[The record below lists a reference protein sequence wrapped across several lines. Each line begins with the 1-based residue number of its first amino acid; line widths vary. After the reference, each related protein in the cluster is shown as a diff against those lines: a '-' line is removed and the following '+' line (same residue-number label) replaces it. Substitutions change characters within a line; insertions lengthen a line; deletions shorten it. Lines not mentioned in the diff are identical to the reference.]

1 MRKRLTYLVE
11 NPEVV
16 TDNMAKALLSWDVGI
31 VLRGKDTMP
40 VPGTDMVSQF
50 DCAAGFGVAASCKP
64 ADNFFKN
71 FEYFTDANNDWIL
84 GFLGYDLKNELEN
97 LQSGNFD
104 GLAFPE
110 MFFFV
115 PEVFMSIA
123 DHNLCVYYYPGKT
136 SDLTVSKLVDD
147 LLRVELVAN
156 PQQPTITF
164 KSRYSRYEY
173 LTQVQRIKNH
183 IGRGDI
189 YEMNFCQ
196 EFYTEGVSIQ
206 PARVFN
212 RLYSNSPTPFGA
224 FLKIGEKFLMAAS
237 PERYLRKNGNV
248 VVSQP
253 IKGTA
258 PRMALPDMDSQVVE
272 KLKSDAKEISEN
284 VMIVDLVRNDL
295 SRVAV
300 PGSVKVNE
308 LCGIY
313 TFRQVHQMISTVSCI
328 VPEKLNLV
336 EPIKA
341 TFPMGSMTGAP
352 KVRAM
357 QLIEEF
363 EKSRRGIFSGAVGY
377 ITPNKNFDFNV
388 VIRSLLY
395 CGQRKYLSFSV
406 GGAITAKSDPE
417 NEYNECLLKAKAI
430 LQTLNARIENVA
442 G

>member
-1 MRKRLTYLVE
+1 MRKRLTFHIA
-11 NPEVV
+11 NPEAVAE
-16 TDNMAKALLSWDVGI
+16 NMAKALLSWDAGI
-31 VLRGKDTMP
+31 VLRGKDAMP
-40 VPGTDMVSQF
+40 VPGADMVSQF
-50 DCAAGFGVAASCKP
+50 DCAAGFGVAASCNP
-64 ADNFFKN
+64 IDHFFDGFQVFAESN
-71 FEYFTDANNDWIL
+71 HDWIL

-115 PEVFMSIA
+115 PEVFMIIA
-123 DHNLCVYYYPGKT
+123 NHNLFVYYYPGKT
-136 SDLTVSKLVDD
+136 SDLTINNLVDD
-147 LLRVELVAN
+147 LLKVEISAN
-156 PQQPTITF
+156 HQQPAIIF
-164 KSRYSRYEY
+164 KSRYLRDEY

-196 EFYTEGVSIQ
+196 EFYAEGVSIQ
-206 PARVFN
+206 PAQVFN
-212 RLYSNSPTPFGA
+212 RLYCNSPTPFGA

-237 PERYLRKNGNV
+237 PERYLRKKGNV

-258 PRMALPDMDSQVVE
+258 PKMDSLEEDLQVVK

-295 SRVAV
+295 SRVAI

-313 TFRQVHQMISTVSCI
+313 TFRQVHQMISTVSCR
-328 VPEKLNLV
+328 VPEGLRLA
-336 EPIKA
+336 ESIKA

-363 EKSRRGIFSGAVGY
+363 ERTRRGLYSGAVGY
-377 ITPNKNFDFNV
+377 VTPQKNFDFNV

-406 GGAITAKSDPE
+406 GSAITAKSDPE